1 MGRETRV
8 RMDLYPGE
16 NLCGIAG
23 RKCGLNHKGRDWM
36 EILATK
42 KSSKRRR
49 IGEGEERKPGGLD
62 TDDKRD
68 DIAEEYYSSGYL
80 QNIMESK
87 GSKGR
92 INQKC
97 SLQKRMDRKN

>member
-8 RMDLYPGE
+8 RLDLYPGE
-16 NLCGIAG
+16 RLCGIAG
-23 RKCGLNHKGRDWM
+23 RKCGFNHKGRDWM

-80 QNIMESK
+80 QNIMES
-87 GSKGR
+87 
-92 INQKC
+92 
-97 SLQKRMDRKN
+97 